1 MQKIT
6 MQNEKT
12 NGHSV
17 LDTESPKRVPKLRF
31 KEFSVYYQNY
41 NLIELSTNGFS
52 NGAFNDPKKIGK
64 GYRIINVKDMY
75 VDGTINVDAL
85 TRVDIDVKE
94 FNSNRVEY
102 GDIFF
107 TRSSLV
113 KEGIAHSNIN
123 LSLADDLT
131 FDGHLIRIR
140 PIANIA
146 IPLYLYFN
154 LKSHGVR
161 KQLVAKGKTTTM
173 TTIGQSDIAKTKINL
188 PTFPEQQK
196 IADCLSTWD
205 ESIENLKQ
213 IIEAKKFYK
222 KGMMQKIFSQEIR
235 FKDDDGADYPA
246 WVEKKLGE
254 CIKHIGGTSLEKYVS
269 DDSTYKFISIGN
281 YSKSGRYIDNGQ
293 RVLLNDKTKTKL
305 LNKNDLVMVLN
316 DKTSSGDIIG
326 STILVKKDDEYI
338 YNQRSERII
347 CGSLIFPLFLWHLLN
362 FEKFRQRVFSLS
374 QGGTQIY
381 INFSAVKSID
391 FLVPTIGEQ
400 TKIANFLSAID
411 EDIEL
416 LESQLTE
423 LDLQKKGLMQGM
435 FV

>member
-1 MQKIT
+1 
-6 MQNEKT
+6 MQNSESKNSPSRLEGVGCET
-12 NGHSV
+12 ARGSANLH
-17 LDTESPKRVPKLRF
+17 TESPKNVPKLRF
-31 KEFSVYYQNY
+31 KEFGGEWVNKY
-41 NLIELSTNGFS
+41 I
-52 NGAFNDPKKIGK
+52 
-64 GYRIINVKDMY
+64 KD
-75 VDGTINVDAL
+75 VA
-85 TRVDIDVKE
+85 DIKTGDKDTQ
-94 FNSNRVEY
+94 NRVEEGKY
-102 GDIFF
+102 PFF
-107 TRSSLV
+107 VRSQTV
-113 KEGIAHSNIN
+113 ERIN
-123 LSLADDLT
+123 TYS
-131 FDGHLIRIR
+131 FDGEAILTAGDGVGVGKVFHYLNEKFDYHQRVY
-140 PIANIA
+140 NIHNFKCD
-146 IPLYLYFN
+146 ICGKYVFLYFAN
-154 LKSHGVR
+154 NFYKRVMKLNAKNSVDSVR
-161 KQLVAKGKTTTM
+161 LEM
-173 TTIGQSDIAKTKINL
+173 IAKMVLPL
-188 PTFPEQQK
+188 PTLPEQEK

-205 ESIENLKQ
+205 KVIETQKSL
-213 IIEAKKFYK
+213 IEAKKLYK

-254 CIKHIGGTSLEKYVS
+254 CIKHIGGISLEKYVS

-381 INFSAVKSID
+381 INFSTVKSID

-400 TKIANFLSAID
+400 TKIANFLSTLD
-411 EDIEL
+411 EDLEL
-416 LESQLTE
+416 LESQLAE
-423 LDLQKKGLMQGM
+423 LELQKKGLMQGM

>member
-1 MQKIT
+1 MQNETIE
-6 MQNEKT
+6 NEKT
-12 NGHSV
+12 NSHSV
-17 LDTESPKRVPKLRF
+17 LDTESPKNVPKLRF
-31 KEFSVYYQNY
+31 KEFDGEWVEKKLGDVANFHNSKRIPLTESDRHKGIYPYY
-41 NLIELSTNGFS
+41 
-52 NGAFNDPKKIGK
+52 GASG
-64 GYRIINVKDMY
+64 IIDYVKDY
-75 VDGTINVDAL
+75 IFNGEYILLGEDG
-85 TRVDIDVKE
+85 
-94 FNSNRVEY
+94 
-102 GDIFF
+102 
-107 TRSSLV
+107 
-113 KEGIAHSNIN
+113 
-123 LSLADDLT
+123 
-131 FDGHLIRIR
+131 
-140 PIANIA
+140 ANIV
-146 IPLYLYFN
+146 LRN
-154 LKSHGVR
+154 SR
-161 KQLVAKGKTTTM
+161 LVFLAKGKFWVNNHAHVFQSKESNYFLCETLERISYSKYNTGTA
-173 TTIGQSDIAKTKINL
+173 QPKLNSDIVKKIKLNL
-188 PTFPEQQK
+188 PTLPEQQK

-205 ESIENLKQ
+205 EVIETQKSL
-213 IIEAKKFYK
+213 IEAKKFYK